1 MAWLYIPLILK
12 WKTGKPENR
21 SGEVK
26 CIPKAMARAK
36 GLKYYFY
43 TYAASNLESIIPA
56 DLVAALVMP
65 CLQGEGV

>member
-12 WKTGKPENR
+12 WKTGLLIR
-21 SGEVK
+21 SVDVK
-26 CIPKAMARAK
+26 CIPEAIARAK

-56 DLVAALVMP
+56 DLFDALVMP